1 MAFIDIHR
9 AIVSSPAFFT
19 STDRVS
25 IDRGGLTTSPLMAWV
40 TCACILQMA
49 SQACFSNRTFT
60 VVCAHFVVTSSSVIT
75 WFVLTV
81 INVDATVRA
90 SPSIDTDT
98 GVVTRRMVQT
108 SGSIFTNIWIHQTF
122 IDILFTE
129 LTSQSWGA
137 SACVRVVPV
146 HTGRP
151 IGTST
156 IHTIIN
162 IGLTV
167 HPLET

>member
-1 MAFIDIHR
+1 MDN
-9 AIVSSPAFFT
+9 SYLSWGT
-19 STDRVS
+19 
-25 IDRGGLTTSPLMAWV
+25 
-40 TCACILQMA
+40 
-49 SQACFSNRTFT
+49 CFSNRTFT

-129 LTSQSWGA
+129 LTYNREHRPVYSLFKA
-137 SACVRVVPV
+137 AYFRSALQFAKLWYAGQGHINRNCSSCNN
-146 HTGRP
+146 
-151 IGTST
+151 ST
-156 IHTIIN
+156 IASLWLYYSFTR
-162 IGLTV
+162 
-167 HPLET
+167 